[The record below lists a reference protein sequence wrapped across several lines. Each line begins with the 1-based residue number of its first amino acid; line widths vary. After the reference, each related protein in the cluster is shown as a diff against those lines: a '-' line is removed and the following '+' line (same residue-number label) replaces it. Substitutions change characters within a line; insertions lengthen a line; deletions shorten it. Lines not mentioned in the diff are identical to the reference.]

1 MKLIATGFED
11 LYLLEPQ
18 VFGDERGFFMESFN
32 AKVFKDLGLDFNF
45 IQDNQS
51 LSKEGVVRGLHF
63 QNWPHAQTKLVR
75 VLSGA
80 ILDVVVDLRR
90 DQPTFGKHFSVELS
104 AEKKQQIY
112 VPKGFAHGFS
122 VLSESAEIL
131 YKCDVGYHPGS
142 QGGVLYNDPSLGI
155 DWRVPESKILLS
167 EKDKVNPVLAEANLK
182 F

>member
-75 VLSGA
+75 VLSGT